1 MKGGAVGTEFESMTF
16 DELWIL
22 DNTLQFLILSCMLLS
37 TLTAFQNAKKLLIWN
52 VYDNLV
58 VT

>member
-37 TLTAFQNAKKLLIWN
+37 TLTAFQNAKKLLI
-52 VYDNLV
+52 
-58 VT
+58 